1 MKDEAVTKEA
11 AENEEE
17 APEEE
22 AAPKRAKINAVDK
35 GLLNNLP
42 SAKNYE
48 ISYMHRD
55 VVDCC
60 VTTPTNFI
68 ITGSV
73 DGHIKFWKKSDEGIE
88 FVKHFRAHLSAVVG
102 LCTSYDGLYAASSS
116 TDKALKIFDVKNF
129 DMLTMMQLGYVPA
142 VICFIYC
149 YSRQQHLI
157 ACSKDSEILVYDYLT
172 TDVIATITVHLSPVK
187 CMQFS
192 HAHRIVLSVD
202 DKGII
207 EYWSADSFKFENQSA
222 NGKSLFKYKTDT
234 DLFTFLQHKCTV
246 LNICISPDGKY
257 FATFSTDRKIRVF
270 NFLTAK
276 LFRVYDESL
285 AVATQLQQDEQLI
298 PSIDFGRRIAQ
309 ERDLEKV
316 EQFKFSNIIFDD
328 SSSLIIYPTLLG
340 IKMLHL
346 HLNKCV
352 RMIGVTENVRFLSLA
367 LSYPTNRKTNYEMSA
382 VNNHIIQA
390 SHDPTIF
397 CTGHKKNR
405 FYLFSVRE
413 PDQTNLESDR
423 DILNERPTRED
434 IIAAQTD
441 EKAKLASSTIL
452 HTNYGDVHL
461 RLFTA
466 ECPRTVENF
475 TTHAKNSYY
484 NGIIFHRVIK
494 QFMIQTGDPLGDGT
508 GGESIWGADFED
520 EFHRNL
526 KHDRPY
532 TVSMANRGPST
543 NGSQFFITLIPTPW
557 LDNKHTVFGRV
568 IKGMDVIEKIGQAKT
583 HPKTDA
589 PYEPIKIM
597 SVSVK

>member
-1 MKDEAVTKEA
+1 MKDENATKAVEEA
-11 AENEEE
+11 GEEE
-17 APEEE
+17 GNE
-22 AAPKRAKINAVDK
+22 AKRTKINAVDK
-35 GLLNNLP
+35 GLINNLP
-42 SAKNYE
+42 SAKSYE

-55 VVDCC
+55 VIDFVIA
-60 VTTPTNFI
+60 TPTNFI
-68 ITGSV
+68 ITASV
-73 DGHIKFWKKSDEGIE
+73 DGHVKFWKKIEEGIE

-102 LCTSYDGLYAASSS
+102 LCGSYDGLYAATTS

-129 DMLTMMQLGYVPA
+129 DMLTMISLGYVPG

-149 YSRQQHLI
+149 YDRRQHLI
-157 ACSKDSEILVYDYLT
+157 ACAKDSEIIVYDYLT
-172 TDVIATITVHLSPVK
+172 TDVISTVSVHMSTVK
-187 CMQFS
+187 CIEYS
-192 HAHRIVLSVD
+192 NVHRLVLSVD

-207 EYWSADSFKFENQSA
+207 EYWSSDSFKFEPKSA
-222 NGKSLFKYKTDT
+222 TGKSLFQFKTDT

-246 LNICISPDGKY
+246 LNLSISPDGRY

-270 NFLTAK
+270 NLTSAK

-285 AVATQLQQDEQLI
+285 SVATQVQQEQQLI
-298 PSIDFGRRIAQ
+298 PSIDFGRRLAQ

-316 EQFKFSNIIFDD
+316 EQFRFSSVIFDD
-328 SSSLIIYPTLLG
+328 SSSMIIYPTLLG
-340 IKMLHL
+340 IKITHL
-346 HLNKCV
+346 QMNKCV
-352 RMIGVTENVRFLSLA
+352 RMLGVMENVRFLTLT
-367 LSYPTNRKTNYEMSA
+367 LSHPISKKQGLELSV
-382 VNNHIIQA
+382 VNPNMKVIQQ
-390 SHDPTIF
+390 DPTIF
-397 CTGHKKNR
+397 CTGHKKSR
-405 FYLFSVRE
+405 FYLFTPRE

-452 HTNYGDVHL
+452 HTNLGDVHL
-461 RLFTA
+461 RLFSA

-475 TTHAKNSYY
+475 TTHAKNNYY

-494 QFMIQTGDPLGDGT
+494 QFMVQTGDPQGDGT
-508 GGESIWGADFED
+508 GGESIWGSDFED

-532 TVSMANRGPST
+532 TVSMANRGPNT

-568 IKGMDVIEKIGQAKT
+568 VKGMDVVDKIGAAKT
-583 HPKTDA
+583 HPKTDM
-589 PYEPIKIM
+589 PYEPMKIM
-597 SVSVK
+597 SITVK